1 MGVLENKSRA
11 RLFYKYLSKVYDRI
25 NPFVWNEEM
34 RDEALEL
41 LDIRPDD
48 RVLDVGCGTGF
59 ATEGL
64 LRYSEDVHG
73 LDQSIHQM
81 EQAFEK
87 FGRNDRVR
95 FYRGDAER
103 LPFRDDSFD
112 VLWSSGSIEYWPNP
126 VDALEEFRRVVKPGH
141 RVLVV
146 GPDYPETGVF
156 QRLADAIML
165 FYDEHEAQRM
175 FEEAGFVDIEHHI
188 QQAAPGTPRAITTV
202 ARVPESD
209 ENAASEDVAA
219 DVGDTGADEADADAD
234 VQTEA

>member
-1 MGVLENKSRA
+1 MGVLEDKSRA
-11 RLFYKYLSKVYDRI
+11 RLFYKYLSKVYDRV

-34 RDEALEL
+34 RDEALSF

-64 LRYSEDVHG
+64 LRHADDVHG
-73 LDQSIHQM
+73 LDQSSHQM
-81 EQAFEK
+81 EKAFAK

-103 LPFRDDSFD
+103 LPFVDDSFD
-112 VLWSSGSIEYWPNP
+112 VVWSSGSIEYWPNP
-126 VDALEEFRRVVKPGH
+126 VTALRELRRVVKPGR

-146 GPDYPETGVF
+146 GPDYPRSTVF
-156 QRLADAIML
+156 QKLADAIML

-188 QQAAPGTPRAITTV
+188 QRAYPGSPRAITTV
-202 ARVPESD
+202 ARAPGDRDDAER
-209 ENAASEDVAA
+209 A
-219 DVGDTGADEADADAD
+219 DVEAVSDGR
-234 VQTEA
+234 T